1 MKNLYLIG
9 ALLWCLIGSAQCITN
24 GNFENTSQYG
34 TPFFEFATRSSSFI
48 IVDCDINT
56 SDGFTTAP
64 HSTINSF
71 LGSEP
76 EEGTW
81 TYSPTSA
88 PVFEPLLATAT
99 STTTGS
105 VPTPGPVYIPVV
117 NTGSRAVKL
126 NKSAADYGTTAMKM
140 KFTPT
145 TNAVSFDFFILM
157 EHHIGSPNLQPFFTA
172 RIIDL
177 ATNQKVNTNEICIK
191 ADPNDPIFS
200 SAVIPNFS
208 YPLLYSGWRCARL
221 QIPNNLIG
229 RPLMLE
235 FVVSDC
241 GDIGHYGTAYIDN
254 VTCNAA
260 CTPPTGLISLNET
273 NITCPTQPF
282 QVCGTYSA
290 PLGSTLAPSGLTLK
304 ITDSNNNVAI
314 TSTTTSSLTSSTFCF
329 QIDPQLFAANTI
341 GDLEIR
347 VDAFFNIPGTPP
359 LTFQYHLFDTSSNPG
374 ADITY
379 TIEPVTTNV
388 DNGFLTWNDI
398 SDSYDLEFIAD
409 DSCSPGL
416 LDQNQGMYYSITVT
430 ENKVNLM
437 LPTTSLQAKSFRW
450 RIKPS
455 CGSWSE
461 WCCLSGRE
469 SYAFPDFFGN
479 PLAPNC
485 YDGELTCPPS
495 LHATTNVN
503 GTVYEQ
509 RKVFITAVNTIQNN
523 SKTTYIA
530 GEYITLQP
538 GFNTQLNSLFL
549 ADIEECTGAYGV
561 TTTNSQ
567 NMYANYKEDEKI
579 ESSIEQ
585 INNSVVF
592 PNPTNSNITINS
604 NNYINSFV
612 VYDTIG
618 KELLR
623 VSNSNKTSSFD
634 IDLTALA
641 KGLYFL
647 YGDGILIQKVLKN

>member
-1 MKNLYLIG
+1 M
-9 ALLWCLIGSAQCITN
+9 GSAQCITN
-24 GNFENTSQYG
+24 GDFENTSQYG
-34 TPFFEFATRSSSFI
+34 TSFFEFSTRKSNFNV
-48 IVDCDINT
+48 VDCGVNT
-56 SDGFTTAP
+56 SVGFTTVS
-64 HSTINSF
+64 HNTINSF

-81 TYSPTSA
+81 TYSPAST
-88 PVFEPLLATAT
+88 PVYEPLLATAM
-99 STTTGS
+99 SSTTGS
-105 VPTPGPVYIPVV
+105 VTTPGPVNIKVV
-117 NTGSRAVKL
+117 STGSRAVKL
-126 NKSAADYGTTAMKM
+126 NKSAGGSDITTMKM
-140 KFTPT
+140 NISPT
-145 TNAVSFDFFILM
+145 TNTISFDYFTLM
-157 EHHIGSPNLQPFFTA
+157 QYHSGSIDIQPFFTA

-177 ATNQKVNTNEICIK
+177 ATNQIVNTNEICIK
-191 ADPNDPIFS
+191 AHPNNPIFS
-200 SAVIPNFS
+200 SAIIPGS
-208 YPLLYSGWRCARL
+208 AYALLYTGWKCARL

-229 RPLMLE
+229 RSLRLE
-235 FVVSDC
+235 FVITDC
-241 GDIGHYGTAYIDN
+241 GESGHYGTVYIDN

-273 NITCPTQPF
+273 NITCPTQSF

-374 ADITY
+374 ADIAY
-379 TIEPVTTNV
+379 TIEPIAATF

-409 DSCSPGL
+409 DNCSPGVP
-416 LDQNQGMYYSITVT
+416 DVNQGMYYSITVT
-430 ENKVNLM
+430 ENKVDLD
-437 LPTTSLQAKSFRW
+437 LPLLSLQAKSFRW

-461 WCCLSGRE
+461 WCCISSLERYG
-469 SYAFPDFFGN
+469 FQGNFGN

-485 YDGELTCPPS
+485 YDGELTCLPS

-509 RKVFITAVNTIQNN
+509 RKVFISAVNTIQNN
-523 SKTTYIA
+523 SKATYIA

-561 TTTNSQ
+561 TTTNSE

-585 INNSVVF
+585 INSPVVF